1 MPLLWPTLCS
11 AAVPLAPFLS
21 RAQSPRDW
29 GGAGREDGL
38 QAQDSL
44 PPTRPPLCPCLA
56 PGTWR
61 SSGAGPRSGRSQ
73 RVLTA
78 ACLTLRCCPRIRT
91 CLAWPVARAA
101 AHLSAI
107 RPSSAGAWDG
117 GEGRGGRAFGR
128 GGAHSC
134 PGSLCPTAWATTLS
148 AWLKRQM
155 WMDSIVRKPLRAN
168 DRHL

>member
-11 AAVPLAPFLS
+11 AAVPLAPFLL

-61 SSGAGPRSGRSQ
+61 SSGAGPRSGWSQ

-117 GEGRGGRAFGR
+117 GEGRGGACFRERR
-128 GGAHSC
+128 GTLM
-134 PGSLCPTAWATTLS
+134 PRLSLPHGLGHDAQRVAEKANVDGQHRQEAT
-148 AWLKRQM
+148 QGE
-155 WMDSIVRKPLRAN
+155 
-168 DRHL
+168 